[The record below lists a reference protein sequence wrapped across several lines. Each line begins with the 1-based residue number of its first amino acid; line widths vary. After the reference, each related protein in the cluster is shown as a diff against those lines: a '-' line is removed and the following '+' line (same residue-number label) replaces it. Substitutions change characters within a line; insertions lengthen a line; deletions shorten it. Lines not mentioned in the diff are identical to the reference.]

1 MSNVKYSEQLKAI
14 LSDPIKSEITACK
27 VKFLMENP
35 FIGQIATRLDS
46 IEAPWCRTGATDGRH
61 LYWNREFMKGLTR
74 DEKLF
79 FIAHEVYHIVFDHV
93 GRRGHRDPEIWNMAA
108 DYNINYSLKREKI
121 GEMPKG
127 GLYDERYTDDMSV
140 YEIYD
145 LLIENSTTI
154 ELPLDE
160 HLDIG
165 DDEEEEEDGDD
176 DGDKKGKKEG
186 EGEEGEDGEEDG
198 KGKGKGK
205 GKGEDGE
212 DDEGEGE
219 DGDKEG
225 NKGKGGKTAK
235 VRVLGKDGPP
245 KLSKKEIDKLRQEI
259 RSNIIS
265 AAQQAGADSIP
276 LGLRKMINALVEPK
290 LDWRSLLDAYI
301 RSSVKDDYSF
311 QNISRRSWGCSGAIL
326 PGQKYTERVE
336 VFCAIDASG
345 STTQEMVTDF
355 LSEVTGIVTSFP
367 DYKIDLVSF
376 DTEVYNHIVITPDNV
391 DELYKYEIRGNGGTM
406 FECVYEYMK
415 REGIEPERL
424 VFLTDGL
431 PNSGWGDPNYADT
444 IFIIHSNAHIVAPF
458 GLTAHYERKAP
469 KSRR

>member
-1 MSNVKYSEQLKAI
+1 VTESTTPKATTAHYSEQLQAI
-14 LSDPIKSEITACK
+14 LADPIKSEITHCK

-35 FIGQIATRLDS
+35 FIGQIASRLDS

-61 LYWNREFMKGLTR
+61 LYWNREFMKSLNR
-74 DEKLF
+74 DQMLF
-79 FIAHEVYHIVFDHV
+79 FIAHEVYHIIFDHV
-93 GRRGHRDPEIWNMAA
+93 GRRGHRDPEIWNMAV
-108 DYNINYSLKREKI
+108 DFNINFSLKQGKI
-121 GEMPKG
+121 GEPPSRDGKEII
-127 GLYDERYTDDMSV
+127 LYDERYTDDMSA

-154 ELPLDE
+154 EMPLDE

-165 DDEEEEEDGDD
+165 GEEDEDSDSDKDD
-176 DGDKKGKKEG
+176 DGDQ
-186 EGEEGEDGEEDG
+186 EEGKGDG
-198 KGKGKGK
+198 K
-205 GKGEDGE
+205 
-212 DDEGEGE
+212 

-225 NKGKGGKTAK
+225 GEGNGKTVK

-245 KLSKKEIDKLRQEI
+245 KLSKKEIEKLRQEI
-259 RSNIIS
+259 RANIIS

-326 PGQKYTERVE
+326 PGQKFTERVE

-355 LSEVTGIVTSFP
+355 LSEVTGIVMSFP

-376 DTEVYNHIVITPDNV
+376 DTEVYNHKVITPDNV
-391 DELYKYEIRGNGGTM
+391 DDLYQYEIKGNGGTM
-406 FECVYEYMK
+406 FECIYEYMK

-431 PNSGWGDPNYADT
+431 PNSGWGDPNYSDT
-444 IFIIHSNAHIVAPF
+444 IFIIHSNAHIIAPF
-458 GLTAHYERKAP
+458 GLTAHYERKSP
-469 KSRR
+469 KGKK

>member
-1 MSNVKYSEQLKAI
+1 M
-14 LSDPIKSEITACK
+14 AC
-27 VKFLMENP
+27 
-35 FIGQIATRLDS
+35 
-46 IEAPWCRTGATDGRH
+46 
-61 LYWNREFMKGLTR
+61 
-74 DEKLF
+74 
-79 FIAHEVYHIVFDHV
+79 
-93 GRRGHRDPEIWNMAA
+93 
-108 DYNINYSLKREKI
+108 DYNINYCLKREKI
-121 GEMPKG
+121 GEMPKS

-165 DDEEEEEDGDD
+165 DDEEEEEEEDGK
-176 DGDKKGKKEG
+176 GKGKKG
-186 EGEEGEDGEEDG
+186 EGEEDG

-205 GKGEDGE
+205 
-212 DDEGEGE
+212 
-219 DGDKEG
+219 DGD
-225 NKGKGGKTAK
+225 GKDGKTAK

-301 RSSVKDDYSF
+301 RSAIKDDYSF
-311 QNISRRSWGCSGAIL
+311 QNISRRSWGCNGAIL

-376 DTEVYNHIVITPDNV
+376 DTEVYNHIVITPDNI
-391 DELYKYEIRGNGGTM
+391 DELYKYEIRGNGGTL
-406 FECVYEYMK
+406 FESVFEFLK
-415 REGIEPERL
+415 RESIEPERL

-458 GLTAHYERKAP
+458 GLTAHYERKSFR
-469 KSRR
+469 SRS